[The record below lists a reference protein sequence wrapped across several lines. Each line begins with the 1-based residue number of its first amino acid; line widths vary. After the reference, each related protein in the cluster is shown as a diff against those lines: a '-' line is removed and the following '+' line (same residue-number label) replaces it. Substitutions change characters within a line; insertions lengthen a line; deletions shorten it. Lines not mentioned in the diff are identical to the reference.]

1 MIFIAIGSCKT
12 TEKIVYRDPPPPIVP
27 EMIADPVLQ
36 DDDITVNEYLFMIYS
51 IRVNILYN
59 EILKTLKIITD
70 EEYNSYVGSQNEMIG
85 LINSEIEK
93 LKLLE

>member
-1 MIFIAIGSCKT
+1 
-12 TEKIVYRDPPPPIVP
+12 
-27 EMIADPVLQ
+27 MIADPVLQ